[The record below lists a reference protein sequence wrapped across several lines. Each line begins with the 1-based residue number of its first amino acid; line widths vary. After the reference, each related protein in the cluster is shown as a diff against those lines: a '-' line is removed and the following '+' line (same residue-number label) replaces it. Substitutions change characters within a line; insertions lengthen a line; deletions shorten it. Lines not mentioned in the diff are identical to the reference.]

1 MQTRTPIE
9 EYCSAELESERCKF
23 LAQIETGNAKYGK
36 SNALALWTALSLLPS
51 RLERVHLAS
60 SLNLGSS
67 PDSTWSVCTYLL
79 RDVEQDVVGNAINA
93 MTRSRVRSIAHR
105 AFHYLRSPE
114 RPQRI
119 LYCLARYSEEAC
131 DGRISEQLA
140 PTLASDLS
148 DAYLARSFNALYRHG
163 IISPSALKVAKELVH
178 GHIDATNMDRKA
190 AVAALTYL
198 FFAGDQDCIEDLKSI
213 YQRITIPELR
223 RLLSWGFKDI
233 ASLSMDGTSANGQL
247 SAESFWTN
255 NFDAFDATYT
265 GYGCFNET
273 DLLEGLSK
281 LEQRNK
287 LPELEKL
294 TERILKLSNKKC
306 VEWLAQHKKL
316 GIDRLYTSPAM
327 ENVSELWKSFCP
339 QGIPSFKANILNLT
353 HAAFW
358 HSQTPELIAIHAEK
372 NDIDEIFKNFTV
384 WMHDVR
390 EQDSKIAMN
399 LLIGVLLAI
408 EANFNS
414 DCINPEIIG
423 KIEAIFKEVSRQ
435 IEISKFDSGS
445 KRETFIASILGAGF
459 REMLPPNLNQG
470 LNDSVSW
477 VDLAI
482 AHLHDVD
489 DNFHVKLLQRFENS
503 ARAEMVS
510 DVQNISAND
519 LARTV
524 ALSLLAATSPT
535 QGSTLQKILNFSLLT
550 QSLDPNQNV
559 TSLQTDSND
568 DSSDS
573 DDNDSPA
580 SDWSGQVIIDH
591 PVARW
596 GAVVI
601 GLHREIILSHRLTE
615 AQSIDWIE
623 NLLKESMRTAPH
635 VEKRWVAKALAR
647 MGSDE
652 SVKTLLYQGLQH
664 IDSEFVAHTIRE
676 LLPSPHPRAQQALIR
691 CVGRNA
697 IPDEVKLNIL
707 EEISIHNPSEI
718 LHELKTLEILRLP
731 QHIDDAVRDA
741 VGRVAALVDE
751 TDSQNN
757 PSMEGAVIRING
769 PDVDSTIRSLLPD
782 VDLLNIDARSAL
794 RTAEMIL
801 MQSRS
806 WSQGGMDLSPIV
818 NMHCKAVELV
828 LRDSFEP
835 FTDAILRKG
844 LLSRKLDILGYARP
858 IPEKMQIFED
868 SLANLPIVR
877 TIPYFSKFK
886 LRKMLRGICLYR
898 PGKRFTLDGPK
909 AFALFFLV
917 TARTN
922 CAFGLESM
930 FKLGFENDNLL
941 FEYIKLIHSLQDS
954 RNRAVHEGL
963 TWEAKDEIES
973 MRSQAF
979 KVIEISLKL
988 KKELSLR
995 EGLDPSKGDS
1005 QIGMGA

>member
-1 MQTRTPIE
+1 MQARTPIE

-23 LAQIETGNAKYGK
+23 LSQIEAGNSEEGK
-36 SNALALWTALSLLPS
+36 SNALALWTFLSLLPS
-51 RLERVHLAS
+51 RLERVQLAS
-60 SLNLGSS
+60 SLHISSS

-105 AFHYLRSPE
+105 AFHYLKSPE

-163 IISPSALKVAKELVH
+163 IISPSALNVAKELVH
-178 GHIDATNMDRKA
+178 SHIDATNMDRKA

-198 FFAGDQDCIEDLKSI
+198 FFAGDHDCIEDLKSI

-233 ASLSMDGTSANGQL
+233 ASLSKDGTFAKGQL

-255 NFDAFDATYT
+255 NFEAFDATYT
-265 GYGCFNET
+265 GYGCFNEI
-273 DLLEGLSK
+273 DLLDGLSK
-281 LEQRNK
+281 LERSNN
-287 LPELEKL
+287 LPEQSKL
-294 TERILKLSNKKC
+294 TERILKLGNKKC
-306 VEWLAQHKKL
+306 IEWLGQHKKL
-316 GIDRLYTSPAM
+316 GIDKLYTSPAL
-327 ENVSELWKSFCP
+327 EKISELWKSYCP
-339 QGIPSFKANILNLT
+339 QRIPSFKANILNLK

-358 HSQTPELIAIHAEK
+358 HSRTPELIAIHLEK
-372 NDIDEIFKNFTV
+372 NDIDEIFTTFQV
-384 WMHDVR
+384 WINDVR
-390 EQDSKIAMN
+390 KLDSRIVLN
-399 LLIGVLLAI
+399 LLVGILLAI
-408 EANFNS
+408 EANYDSSCFNH
-414 DCINPEIIG
+414 EMVQ
-423 KIEAIFKEVSRQ
+423 KIKEIFKEISRQ
-435 IEISKFDSGS
+435 IEISKFDGGS
-445 KRETFIASILGAGF
+445 IRETFVASMLGA
-459 REMLPPNLNQG
+459 RIEEILPPDLNLG

-482 AHLHDVD
+482 AHLHDVED
-489 DNFHVKLLQRFENS
+489 QFHVNLIQRFENG
-503 ARAEMVS
+503 ARAERVP
-510 DVQNISAND
+510 DDKNISAGD
-519 LARTV
+519 LSRTV

-535 QGSTLQKILNFSLLT
+535 QAPTFQKILNFSLLT
-550 QSLDPNQNV
+550 QILDPNHNV
-559 TSLQTDSND
+559 TSLQTDPND
-568 DSSDS
+568 ESSDP
-573 DDNDSPA
+573 DEYDLPA
-580 SDWSGQVIIDH
+580 SDWSGQLIIDH

-596 GAVVI
+596 GAIVV
-601 GLHREIILSHRLTE
+601 GLHRERILSHRLIETE
-615 AQSIDWIE
+615 SFGWIE

-635 VEKRWVAKALAR
+635 VEKRWVAKALAK

-664 IDSEFVAHTIRE
+664 IDSEFVALTIRE
-676 LLPSPHPRAQQALIR
+676 LLPSAHPRAQQALIR

-930 FKLGFENDNLL
+930 FKLGFENDSLL

-988 KKELSLR
+988 KKELMSR
-995 EGLDPSKGDS
+995 EGLDPTKGDG
-1005 QIGMGA
+1005 QIGVGA